1 VRSIEDLT
9 GDAHFNEVFFDDVL
23 LDEDTLIG
31 TEGDGWHQVTAELA
45 FERSGPER
53 IYSSMVLLDTWLDW
67 LRKQARANSGVTDSQ
82 ACLAGRIVI
91 ELASLRAMSIATTS
105 RLAAGESPVI
115 EAALMKDLGTQ
126 LEQDIPAWI
135 ADELAA
141 DDTVVAD
148 DELLRTLSYVTQIAP
163 SYSLRGGTR
172 EILRSMIARG
182 LGLR

>member
-1 VRSIEDLT
+1 MPLGAEGEGLRVTHRYRFDDAVGRCRLDGEALGQPLDALAVDGVHHRLALAEDLLEET
-9 GDAHFNEVFFDDVL
+9 AGADVDGVCWRIAHVDV
-23 LDEDTLIG
+23 
-31 TEGDGWHQVTAELA
+31 V
-45 FERSGPER
+45 
-53 IYSSMVLLDTWLDW
+53 VL
-67 LRKQARANSGVTDSQ
+67 G
-82 ACLAGRIVI
+82 C
-91 ELASLRAMSIATTS
+91 
-105 RLAAGESPVI
+105 PVI

-141 DDTVVAD
+141 NDAVVAD